1 MMISMFSAVSGLKSH
16 QTRMDVIGN
25 NIANVN
31 TTAFKSSRT
40 TFQDAYSQLLSAA
53 TAPGATTGGTNPK
66 QVGLGM
72 SIASIDMMTSRGAM
86 QPTDRP
92 LDLYING
99 DGYFLVE
106 TESGLRMTRAGNLSL
121 DTEGNLVNSNGYRV
135 LGWDRALMLVDPTG
149 AGNVVAPVNILV
161 PPESITDYSGIA
173 IDKYGLITALDAT
186 GARVDLGRV
195 AIAGV
200 PNPEALTQE
209 GNNLYS
215 ASGNSGVLN
224 FVLAAGQYTFTTG
237 GTNIY
242 VGSPGSGTVGT
253 LVSGVLEM
261 SNVDLSREFTDM
273 IITQRGFQA
282 NSRII
287 TTADEML
294 QDLVNLKR

>member
-1 MMISMFSAVSGLKSH
+1 MMISMFSAVTGLKNH

-31 TTAFKSSRT
+31 TVAFKSSRV
-40 TFQDAYSQLLSAA
+40 TFQDSFSQLLRTASAPTA
-53 TAPGATTGGTNPK
+53 TMGGTNPM

-72 SIASIDMMTSRGAM
+72 RLSSIDVMTSRGAM

-106 TESGLRMTRAGNLSL
+106 TESGLRMTRAGNLYL
-121 DTEGNLVNSNGYRV
+121 DTEGNLITSSGYRV
-135 LGWDRALMLVDPTG
+135 LGWDRTLMGTDPTG
-149 AGNVVAPVNILV
+149 AGHTVAPIRILTGA
-161 PPESITDYSGIA
+161 ESITDYSGIA
-173 IDKYGLITALDAT
+173 IDKYGLISGLDAT
-186 GARVDLGRV
+186 GTRVDLGRV
-195 AIAGV
+195 AVAGV
-200 PNPEALTQE
+200 PNPEALVQE
-209 GNNLYS
+209 GDGLWS
-215 ASGNSGVLN
+215 ASGNSGDLN
-224 FVLAAGQYTFTTG
+224 FVLAGGQYTFTVG

-242 VGSPGSGTVGT
+242 VGSPGSATVGT

-261 SNVDLSREFTDM
+261 SNVDLAREFTDM

-294 QDLVNLKR
+294 QELVNLKR